1 MPRMGRLSRRRRLP
15 ESRKRRTE
23 TMMPPMMWYPPLRHQ
38 APSLLIQALTP
49 HAWWR
54 GSNPSTPHNPHQP
67 LHIYPSSI
75 TMTNGWVC
83 LAPFA
88 RLVSSSRGAQ
98 PTAAHDGKRAVSL
111 GGLLKNSID
120 NNQRACRKYCSD
132 RLVGFNSFV
141 DGKRIHQ
148 SSPKMLPT

>member
-1 MPRMGRLSRRRRLP
+1 MVRLNRKRRLP

-23 TMMPPMMWYPPLRHQ
+23 TKMLPQMWYPPLRHQ
-38 APSLLIQALTP
+38 ALRLPIQMLTP
-49 HAWWR
+49 RAWWQVSSLNIVR
-54 GSNPSTPHNPHQP
+54 SLQQ
-67 LHIYPSSI
+67 LLRIFPSST

-83 LAPFA
+83 LVQFA
-88 RLVSSSRGAQ
+88 RQASSSRGAQ

-120 NNQRACRKYCSD
+120 INQRACRKYCSD
-132 RLVGFNSFV
+132 RLVGLNSFV